1 MIFCILNF
9 MENCLEIFKKYFLF
23 IENLYFEL
31 VKLVMDEELIK
42 NVLYR

>member
-23 IENLYFEL
+23 IENLYFG
-31 VKLVMDEELIK
+31 VGKIS
-42 NVLYR
+42 YG